1 MGPGMGRRSQTRG
14 FTLLEL
20 MVTVTVLGILAA
32 IAFPSFRNTIRSTR
46 VATTT
51 NQLLTAVALART
63 EAIKSRASGLCPSAN
78 ATSCSGDWSDGWL
91 VWQDLDRNGNL
102 DGTEPIVSYSAKPA
116 SITITGGEAN
126 QINFDAR
133 GRATGRDSSNTALT
147 GGTVLTISSDPCPS
161 GQRLRNVLTVSP
173 TGQVTREQVTC
184 P

>member
-1 MGPGMGRRSQTRG
+1 MGRRSQTRG

-20 MVTVTVLGILAA
+20 MVTVAVMAILAA
-32 IAFPSFRNTIRSTR
+32 IAFPSFQNTIRSTR
-46 VATTT
+46 VATAS
-51 NQLLTAVALART
+51 NQVLAAIALART
-63 EAIKSRASGLCPSAN
+63 EAIKSRAAGLCPSAN
-78 ATSCSGDWSDGWL
+78 ATSCSGNWSDGWL

-102 DGTEPIVSYSAKPA
+102 DGTEPIVSYSSKP
-116 SITITGGEAN
+116 SGITVTGGEAN

-161 GQRLRNVLTVSP
+161 GQRLRNVLTVNPS
-173 TGQVTREQVTC
+173 GQVTREQVNC